1 MDRIYKYNP
10 NISYNPNGG
19 RYLQLITAKNLYIQN
34 ITVAENDGHSDS
46 FHVKF
51 PNVFTNY
58 PLGAVRVEDQKFKD
72 WDHYKFTIWQL
83 QLNFVV
89 FCASSAC
96 GVSVEHLNAKEPMI
110 RSIYRFHVY
119 YHIRRIL
126 KILEIPLPYENSFN
140 QYNNPYNHEK
150 FIGICSEYG
159 VSNDLTKWRKQKYFS
174 TWQSRAWETG
184 KPGMSN
190 INENSFSRW
199 IIEKSD
205 GLTMLGLQKLSGSVR
220 HDAYLILTSQT
231 STRGPIVGIESRNLD
246 AQHTFLNTFE
256 NIVNRRV
263 NISEDIRR
271 FQKTLQYARSKV
283 DYVIGEFIYML
294 PSNMNLQIEKV
305 KDYNNK
311 ILISSPSFKI
321 GTNLKI
327 NLDGEQVKLKDKP
340 DVKSKEVE
348 MVKTEPDVK
357 PKVITKPDIKS
368 NKEHKQ
374 DVKPNIE
381 LKHDVM
387 LITTKPDT
395 NKITYEEEK
404 VALYWELQLYLQ
416 YGGCSSDLRSICLCH
431 EICVYQDSNTCD
443 KCPQIL
449 RQPTNCF
456 LCSIQD
462 P

>member
-1 MDRIYKYNP
+1 MDRIYKYNSDA
-10 NISYNPNGG
+10 SYKPNGG
-19 RYLQLITAKNLYIQN
+19 IYLQLITAKDLYIQN
-34 ITVAENDGHSDS
+34 INVAENYGYIDS
-46 FHVKF
+46 FQVKF

-58 PLGAVRVEDQKFKD
+58 PLGAVRVEDQSFKD
-72 WDHYKFTIWQL
+72 WDHYKFTIWQS

-96 GVSVEHLNAKEPMI
+96 GVSVEHLNAKEPII
-110 RSIYRFHVY
+110 RSIYHFHVY

-159 VSNDLTKWRKQKYFS
+159 VSNDLTKWRNQKYFS

-184 KPGMSN
+184 KPGMSH

-199 IIEKSD
+199 IIEKSE
-205 GLTMLGLQKLSGSVR
+205 GLTTLGLQKLSESVR
-220 HDAYLILTSQT
+220 DYAYLILTSQT
-231 STRGPIVGIESRNLD
+231 STRVPIIGHEAQNLD
-246 AQHTFLNTFE
+246 AQRTFLNTFE
-256 NIVNRRV
+256 NIVNRRAT
-263 NISEDIRR
+263 IPEDIRR

-294 PSNMNLQIEKV
+294 PSNMNLRIGKV

-327 NLDGEQVKLKDKP
+327 NLD
-340 DVKSKEVE
+340 VKSKEVE
-348 MVKTEPDVK
+348 MVKSEPDVK
-357 PKVITKPDIKS
+357 QKKEPDVKS

-374 DVKPNIE
+374 DIKPNIKFDRE
-381 LKHDVM
+381 SNQDVK
-387 LITTKPDT
+387 KPDM

-404 VALYWELQLYLQ
+404 VAL
-416 YGGCSSDLRSICLCH
+416 
-431 EICVYQDSNTCD
+431 
-443 KCPQIL
+443 IL
-449 RQPTNCF
+449 GTTAVF
-456 LCSIQD
+456 TVWWMFK
-462 P
+462 